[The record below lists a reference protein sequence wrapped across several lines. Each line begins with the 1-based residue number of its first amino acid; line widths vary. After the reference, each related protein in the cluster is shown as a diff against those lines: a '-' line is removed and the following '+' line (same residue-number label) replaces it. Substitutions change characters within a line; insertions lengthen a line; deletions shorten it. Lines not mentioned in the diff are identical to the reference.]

1 MEFHIFV
8 EKVVATL
15 KESLGE
21 AYEIQV
27 TEVVKNN
34 NIHLTGVVITKRPA
48 NVSPTIYLNQYYQKY
63 QEEGNFQQTV
73 GEMMALYEQQAKK
86 LQLDMSFFTDFT
98 QVKERLYHK
107 LVHYEKNKKMLED
120 VPHIRWNDLAVV
132 FYYAMEQDVVG
143 RATITIRKEHLAI
156 WKQEEGMLFAIAQ
169 ENMRRD
175 MPELLVPMKE
185 LLEEMTGVELEKQ
198 YDVPMYVLTNKEK
211 IFGASVLLYSEKL
224 QELAEKTG
232 KNLLILPSSV
242 HEVLL
247 MPDEEDREYGF
258 YRQMVEEVNTTQV
271 DPEEVLSYSLYCY
284 DRQKKEIKEIFS

>member
-21 AYEIQV
+21 ASEIQV

-73 GEMMALYEQQAKK
+73 GEMMALYEQQAKE

>member
-1 MEFHIFV
+1 
-8 EKVVATL
+8 
-15 KESLGE
+15 
-21 AYEIQV
+21 
-27 TEVVKNN
+27 
-34 NIHLTGVVITKRPA
+34 
-48 NVSPTIYLNQYYQKY
+48 
-63 QEEGNFQQTV
+63 
-73 GEMMALYEQQAKK
+73 
-86 LQLDMSFFTDFT
+86 
-98 QVKERLYHK
+98 
-107 LVHYEKNKKMLED
+107 
-120 VPHIRWNDLAVV
+120 
-132 FYYAMEQDVVG
+132 
-143 RATITIRKEHLAI
+143 
-156 WKQEEGMLFAIAQ
+156 
-169 ENMRRD
+169 

>member
-73 GEMMALYEQQAKK
+73 GEMMALYEQQAKE

-156 WKQEEGMLFAIAQ
+156 WKQEEGMLFAMAQ

>member
-73 GEMMALYEQQAKK
+73 GEMMALYEQQAKE
-86 LQLDMSFFTDFT
+86 LQLDMSFFTEFA

-120 VPHIRWNDLAVV
+120 VPHIKWNDLAVV
-132 FYYAMEQDVVG
+132 FYYAMEQDVIG

-185 LLEEMTGVELEKQ
+185 LLEEMTGMELEKQ

-247 MPDEEDREYGF
+247 MPDEEDREYDF
-258 YRQMVEEVNTTQV
+258 YRQMVAEVNTTQV

>member
-73 GEMMALYEQQAKK
+73 GEMMALYEQQAKE
-86 LQLDMSFFTDFT
+86 LQLDMSFFTEFA

-120 VPHIRWNDLAVV
+120 VPHIKWNDLAVV
-132 FYYAMEQDVVG
+132 FYYAMEQDVIG

-185 LLEEMTGVELEKQ
+185 LLEEMTGMELEKQ

-247 MPDEEDREYGF
+247 MPDEEDREYDF
-258 YRQMVEEVNTTQV
+258 YRQMVAEVNTTQV
-271 DPEEVLSYSLYCY
+271 DPEEVLSSSLYCY

>member
-27 TEVVKNN
+27 TEVVRNN

-73 GEMMALYEQQAKK
+73 GEMMALYEQQAKE

>member
-73 GEMMALYEQQAKK
+73 GEMMALYEQQAKE

>member
-8 EKVVATL
+8 ETVVATL

-27 TEVVKNN
+27 TEVVRNN

-73 GEMMALYEQQAKK
+73 GEMMALYEQQAKE

>member
-27 TEVVKNN
+27 AEVVKNN

-73 GEMMALYEQQAKK
+73 GEMMALYEQQAKE

-247 MPDEEDREYGF
+247 MPDEEDQEYGF

>member
-73 GEMMALYEQQAKK
+73 GEMMELYEQQAKE

-98 QVKERLYHK
+98 QVKGRLYHK
-107 LVHYEKNKKMLED
+107 LVHYGKNKKMLED

-143 RATITIRKEHLAI
+143 RATITIRKEHLTI
-156 WKQEEGMLFAIAQ
+156 WKQDEDTLFAIAQ

-185 LLEEMTGVELEKQ
+185 LLEEMTGMELEKH

-224 QELAEKTG
+224 PELAEKTG

-247 MPDEEDREYGF
+247 MPDEEEQEYGF
-258 YRQMVEEVNTTQV
+258 YRQMIAEVNTTQV

-284 DRQKKEIKEIFS
+284 DREKKEIKEIFS

>member
-73 GEMMALYEQQAKK
+73 GEMMALYEQQAKE

-284 DRQKKEIKEIFS
+284 DRQRKEIKEIFS

>member
-73 GEMMALYEQQAKK
+73 GEMMALYEQQAKE

-143 RATITIRKEHLAI
+143 RAAITIRKEHLAI

>member
-73 GEMMALYEQQAKK
+73 GEMMALYEQQAKE

-143 RATITIRKEHLAI
+143 RTTITIRKEHLAI

>member
-27 TEVVKNN
+27 AEVVKNN

-73 GEMMALYEQQAKK
+73 GEMMALYEQQAKE

-284 DRQKKEIKEIFS
+284 DRQRKEIKEIFS

>member
-73 GEMMALYEQQAKK
+73 GEMMALYEQQAKE

-211 IFGASVLLYSEKL
+211 IFGASVLLYSEKI

-247 MPDEEDREYGF
+247 MPDEEDREYEF

>member
-73 GEMMALYEQQAKK
+73 GEMMALYEQQAKE

-271 DPEEVLSYSLYCY
+271 DPEEVLSCSLYCY

>member
-73 GEMMALYEQQAKK
+73 GEMMALYEQQAKE

-224 QELAEKTG
+224 QKLAEKTG

>member
-73 GEMMALYEQQAKK
+73 GEMMALYEQQAKE

-211 IFGASVLLYSEKL
+211 IFGASVLLYSEKI

>member
-73 GEMMALYEQQAKK
+73 GEMMALYGQQAKE

>member
-73 GEMMALYEQQAKK
+73 GEMMALYEQQAKE

-185 LLEEMTGVELEKQ
+185 LLEEMTGVELEKR

>member
-73 GEMMALYEQQAKK
+73 GEMMALYEQQAKE

-247 MPDEEDREYGF
+247 MPDEEDQEYGF

>member
-73 GEMMALYEQQAKK
+73 GEMMALYEQQAKE

-143 RATITIRKEHLAI
+143 RAAITIRKEHLAI
-156 WKQEEGMLFAIAQ
+156 WKQEEGMLFAIA
-169 ENMRRD
+169 
-175 MPELLVPMKE
+175 
-185 LLEEMTGVELEKQ
+185 
-198 YDVPMYVLTNKEK
+198 
-211 IFGASVLLYSEKL
+211 
-224 QELAEKTG
+224 
-232 KNLLILPSSV
+232 
-242 HEVLL
+242 
-247 MPDEEDREYGF
+247 
-258 YRQMVEEVNTTQV
+258 
-271 DPEEVLSYSLYCY
+271 
-284 DRQKKEIKEIFS
+284 

>member
-73 GEMMALYEQQAKK
+73 GEMMALYEQQAKE

-107 LVHYEKNKKMLED
+107 LVHYEKNKKMLEN